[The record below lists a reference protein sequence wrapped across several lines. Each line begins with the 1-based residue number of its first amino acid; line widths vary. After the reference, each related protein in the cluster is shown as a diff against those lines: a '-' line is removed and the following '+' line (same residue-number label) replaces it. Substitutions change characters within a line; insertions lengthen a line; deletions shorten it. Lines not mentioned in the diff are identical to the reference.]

1 MSKSAHFR
9 GWSRVDEE
17 VTKGVPDHKETM
29 DFGMEE
35 KAEPERVK
43 KDSWMCMR
51 GPN

>member
-1 MSKSAHFR
+1 M
-9 GWSRVDEE
+9 DEE

-51 GPN
+51 GPNQYPVSMDAKDDL